1 MIPTTEAAEKAVGTL
16 LRYIEGVSSEQQ
28 LRDGICETPE
38 RVVRSFNELFAGY
51 SDDTERHC
59 KLFSNDEGRYA
70 STGIVL
76 VKDIE
81 FNSTCEHHMLPFV
94 GKAHVAYIPSAGGK
108 VLGVSKLARMLHVFC
123 KRLQIQERIGEQL
136 ADSLYKQVP
145 GCKGA
150 AVVLDSKHLC
160 MSCRGVNKQHS
171 TMMTSALRG
180 VFLEEPAARAELMS
194 MIS

>member
-1 MIPTTEAAEKAVGTL
+1 MIPNRQEAEDAVKTI
-16 LRYIEGVSSEQQ
+16 LRYVESVSTEQHLREG
-28 LRDGICETPE
+28 IAETPT
-38 RVVRSFNELFAGY
+38 RVIRSYDELFAGY
-51 SDDTERHC
+51 DEDVQTHC
-59 KLFSNDEGRYA
+59 KLFDAGSNAG
-70 STGIVL
+70 GIIL

-94 GKAHVAYIPSAGGK
+94 GKAHVAYIPAPGGK
-108 VLGVSKLARMLHVFC
+108 VLGVSKLARMLHVYC

-136 ADSLYKQVP
+136 ADALYNKVP
-145 GCKGA
+145 GCKGS
-150 AVVLDSKHLC
+150 AVIIDSKHLC

-171 TMMTSALRG
+171 SMVTSALRG

>member
-1 MIPTTEAAEKAVGTL
+1 MSPDRQEAEEAVKTL
-16 LRYIEGVSSEQQ
+16 LHYIESVSQSHS
-28 LRDGICETPE
+28 LRDGIAETPK
-38 RVVRSFNELFAGY
+38 RVVNSFDELFSGY
-51 SDDTERHC
+51 FDDVEKHC
-59 KLFSNDEGRYA
+59 KLFDAGLHA
-70 STGIVL
+70 GGIVL

-94 GKAHVAYIPSAGGK
+94 GKAHVAYIPAPGGK
-108 VLGVSKLARMLHVFC
+108 VLGVSKLARMLHVYC

-136 ADSLYKQVP
+136 ADALYTKVP
-145 GCKGA
+145 GCKGS
-150 AVVLDSKHLC
+150 AVIIDSKHLC

-171 TMMTSALRG
+171 SMVTSALRG